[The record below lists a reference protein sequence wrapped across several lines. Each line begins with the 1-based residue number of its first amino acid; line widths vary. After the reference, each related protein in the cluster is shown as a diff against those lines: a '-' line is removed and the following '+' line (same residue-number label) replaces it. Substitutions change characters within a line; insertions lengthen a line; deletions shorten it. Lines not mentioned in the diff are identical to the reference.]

1 MESLKQD
8 RMLRRPAK
16 ERRRTIMRLERWLP
30 HSRRGLAIP
39 LAEGAK
45 ALSLDDADGM
55 NFVNVI
61 LPYNMR
67 ERERPNPRGPVVG
80 VYRPHTRYLVP

>member
-61 LPYNMR
+61 YTTY
-67 ERERPNPRGPVVG
+67 ERERGPTLVVLW
-80 VYRPHTRYLVP
+80 LVCRASTAARCLF

>member
-61 LPYNMR
+61 LPYER
-67 ERERPNPRGPVVG
+67 ERETQPSWSCGWCVPRTV
-80 VYRPHTRYLVP
+80 LVL